1 MGQFEVGVM
10 SAELG
15 INLVVDKYR
24 KVILYFYLR
33 NHVTDD
39 FTDKIVDLP
48 KNWGDELPKR
58 K

>member
-1 MGQFEVGVM
+1 MGVM